1 MGVKPH
7 VRERL
12 AILASWPSLLGA
24 WQLSKLRSQPMV
36 CTNQWSVPR
45 HNHAMK
51 TSQKRAHSSPGSWVQ
66 NEAKSV
72 TLADL
77 GKAGR
82 RWVLI
87 QLDTASYRGG
97 PPAVLA
103 GLGREAPHRPPLPI
117 RWARLPHVRTGEVLV
132 SSPQFDLSETTFRTC
147 HRAILEAHL
156 LEWYRMVSSGIV
168 WES

>member
-51 TSQKRAHSSPGSWVQ
+51 TSQKRAHSYPGSWVQ

-103 GLGREAPHRPPLPI
+103 GLRKGGATQTTTSYKMGPFTPRAYRRGP
-117 RWARLPHVRTGEVLV
+117 RLFASV
-132 SSPQFDLSETTFRTC
+132 
-147 HRAILEAHL
+147 
-156 LEWYRMVSSGIV
+156 
-168 WES
+168 